1 MSGSESRNEA
11 SSSHGPTVQE
21 KMIPDRLARKRAL
34 DRKAQHAARS
44 RTKWT
49 IANLQFQVDQL
60 NSALV
65 NETSRL
71 ESLLQQSRHEIERI
85 HAENQALRS
94 QLDNALSR
102 SCGRTPLDRRPTEGV
117 EPAMS
122 PPSVSAPNLGSF
134 ESLPWNTEPTCPSDR
149 ILQDY
154 VARARCQ
161 IHATLDIFLR
171 EQPDVSG
178 LLTRARSTDQHVSSV
193 VSDVVLAY
201 AEIDTLPKKAACLY
215 VMYKLLN
222 WLIYRTKTTYDQ
234 IPSWLRPIPL
244 QFQIQHPAWI
254 DRIPW
259 PNARVYLIQNP
270 AISFDDF
277 ASSYSSSFD
286 LYWPYEE
293 SHVLLSLSQTMSL
306 RPEAA
311 FDDWFPPHRESGA
324 RKKSS
329 TEDAILN
336 PVFEQHLRRL
346 QNWSI
351 SDNFRRTFPALGAI
365 IDNDS
370 RLDVYG

>member
-1 MSGSESRNEA
+1 MSGSEQRNA
-11 SSSHGPTVQE
+11 ATPSHGPTVQE
-21 KMIPDRLARKRAL
+21 KMNPDKLARKRAL
-34 DRKAQHAARS
+34 DRKAQQAARNRS
-44 RTKWT
+44 KLT

-60 NSALV
+60 NNALV

-71 ESLLQQSRHEIERI
+71 ESLLQQSRHETERVR
-85 HAENQALRS
+85 AENQALQL

-102 SCGRTPLDRRPTEGV
+102 SCRRTALDRRATEGV
-117 EPAMS
+117 EPVLG
-122 PPSVSAPNLGSF
+122 PPSVSAFNLRPF
-134 ESLPWNTEPTCPSDR
+134 ESLPWNSEPTCQSDK

-161 IHATLDIFLR
+161 IHATMDIFLS

-234 IPSWLRPIPL
+234 IPPWLRPVPL
-244 QFQIQHPAWI
+244 QFQIPHPAWI

-270 AISFDDF
+270 TISFDDF

-293 SHVLLSLSQTMSL
+293 LHVLLSLSQTVSL

-311 FDDWFPPHRESGA
+311 FNDWFPLRRDSGA
-324 RKKSS
+324 RKNPS
-329 TEDAILN
+329 TEDAVLN

-346 QNWSI
+346 ENWSV
-351 SDNFRRTFPALGAI
+351 SDKFRRNFPALGVI

-370 RLDVYG
+370 RLDFQG